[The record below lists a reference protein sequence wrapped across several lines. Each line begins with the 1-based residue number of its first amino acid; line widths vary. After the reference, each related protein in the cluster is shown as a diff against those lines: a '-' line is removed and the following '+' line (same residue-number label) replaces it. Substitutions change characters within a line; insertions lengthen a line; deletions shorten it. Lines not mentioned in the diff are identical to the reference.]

1 MTLKREKKTVKMPP
15 PRERGAEEGAGAEGS
30 QAGLLRVPL
39 QSDREQRHQATPFPI
54 QALCQDVS
62 GGGW

>member
-1 MTLKREKKTVKMPP
+1 MPP